1 MDGVLVDSERAI
13 ESAAIDT
20 LAEYGVRA
28 QPDDFLP
35 FVGAGDGEYI
45 GGAAAKYG
53 LPYKDEMKDRLYEI
67 YLQNIEERIV
77 IFDSVL
83 PLLERLKK
91 QKYIT
96 ALASSADRIKVD
108 ANLKAAGIKKQYFS
122 CIMTGEDVEEKKP
135 SPEIYLK
142 TAEKISLPPAGCV
155 VAEDALNGVKAA
167 KRAGMLC
174 IGVCTSFSAGE
185 LKDAGADYS
194 CTDAGWIGNILEN
207 INLCK

>member
-1 MDGVLVDSERAI
+1 MDSERAI

-28 QPDDFLP
+28 RPGDFLP

-53 LPYKDEMKDRLYEI
+53 LPYRAEMKERLYEI
-67 YLQNIEERIV
+67 YLQNIEERIG

-83 PLLERLKK
+83 PLLEKLQK

-96 ALASSADRIKVD
+96 ALASSADRVKVY

-122 CIMTGEDVEEKKP
+122 CIMTGEDVSDKKP

-142 TAEKISLPPAGCV
+142 TAQKICLPPSECV
-155 VAEDALNGVKAA
+155 VAEDALNGVRAA

-174 IGVCTSFSAGE
+174 IGVCTSFSAAE
-185 LKDAGADYS
+185 LEDAGADYS
-194 CTDAGWIGNILEN
+194 CPDAGGIGNILEN
-207 INLCK
+207 INLCG